1 MNLLQYAALKNR
13 FITVKEWQVRFI
25 SGTSL
30 EMHPRPQPLSTS
42 LPHHHIL
49 TLLHTEMSIIQHLQQ
64 WHGLPK
70 VLVMKSNTEEHLL
83 LWSSPLMLLFLG
95 ILALHSQPLLV
106 VTLYKD
112 TVFAKGVKLPF
123 LVSGYL
129 PPPQSLVDFWFT
141 DVVAM
146 EV

>member
-1 MNLLQYAALKNR
+1 
-13 FITVKEWQVRFI
+13 
-25 SGTSL
+25 
-30 EMHPRPQPLSTS
+30 
-42 LPHHHIL
+42 
-49 TLLHTEMSIIQHLQQ
+49 
-64 WHGLPK
+64 
-70 VLVMKSNTEEHLL
+70 MKSNTEEHLL

-129 PPPQSLVDFWFT
+129 PPPQSLVDF
-141 DVVAM
+141 
-146 EV
+146 